1 MDLNNFIRC
10 FDSKSYEKF
19 SFFCIFY
26 DCVLSEL
33 RRICVLLLLYL
44 TVILYI
50 EKNCN
55 SFFSFIIIKLFY

>member
-1 MDLNNFIRC
+1 MDLNNFIRY

-33 RRICVLLLLYL
+33 RRICVLSLLYL
-44 TVILYI
+44 RVILLYI
-50 EKNCN
+50 SKKIAIP
-55 SFFSFIIIKLFY
+55 FFHL